1 MFNKLL
7 FTALLSI
14 LVLGQGAVSVPQEV
28 PRTCGGPYDVPC
40 PKGTFCC
47 VPGPVPV
54 FGTPPKPGHCI
65 GTGIIWAGSLPL
77 HLELVLRIFPSELI
91 VGVIVPYSTVNASRE
106 T

>member
-7 FTALLSI
+7 FTALFSI

-40 PKGTFCC
+40 PEGTFCC

-54 FGTPPKPGHCI
+54 FGTPPQPGHCI
-65 GTGIIWAGSLPL
+65 GTGSACPL
-77 HLELVLRIFPSELI
+77 
-91 VGVIVPYSTVNASRE
+91 
-106 T
+106 